1 MVICLET
8 NAILLTDAGIRS
20 LTLDG
25 VINIST
31 AFIRFIS
38 QDVCFTDDLKIQ
50 AVALHW

>member
-1 MVICLET
+1 MVICLER
-8 NAILLTDAGIRS
+8 NPILLTDTGIRS

-31 AFIRFIS
+31 AFIRFMS
-38 QDVCFTDDLKIQ
+38 QGFRLMDNLKIQ